1 MGWWDAL
8 TPGQQ
13 RAMMQRFVIQT
24 PVAATPTAPPPTPT
38 PVVIQPRRNKVK
50 KLDIEDFRGTPTE
63 SIEAWLSTVQQSV
76 QRHAM
81 LGGETWTSAELEYG
95 VAAHLKGDANKWLVI
110 MSEGLEAED
119 CTFEYLVSCLRK
131 KYGRRENTWQ
141 TQKRL
146 GKREQQPGERGDSFA
161 NSLTNIGFGKR
172 VSAEEY
178 LEAFYDGLNNQEAAA
193 HIRTM
198 GPQTLSEAVEFT
210 INGYG
215 EYGEGRKVTSWCS
228 AQRHY
233 R

>member
-81 LGGETWTSAELEYG
+81 LGGETWTSAEL
-95 VAAHLKGDANKWLVI
+95 
-110 MSEGLEAED
+110 
-119 CTFEYLVSCLRK
+119 
-131 KYGRRENTWQ
+131 
-141 TQKRL
+141 
-146 GKREQQPGERGDSFA
+146 
-161 NSLTNIGFGKR
+161 
-172 VSAEEY
+172 
-178 LEAFYDGLNNQEAAA
+178 
-193 HIRTM
+193 
-198 GPQTLSEAVEFT
+198 
-210 INGYG
+210 
-215 EYGEGRKVTSWCS
+215 
-228 AQRHY
+228 
-233 R
+233 